1 MKEGNDSR
9 HARGNVRPIFFAA
22 IAFVLCAAG
31 LFDAYQSVSNGV
43 VSHESSRSK
52 LVIFQESQPD
62 AFWRVV
68 DIDVALGG
76 ASGLIGIVVLL
87 YAWRKAV
94 SNRAIRPTSQ

>member
-1 MKEGNDSR
+1 MKEKNDSR
-9 HARGNVRPIFFAA
+9 HSGRNVRPIFFAA

-43 VSHESSRSK
+43 VLHESSRSK
-52 LVIFQESQPD
+52 LVIFQKSQPE

-76 ASGLIGIVVLL
+76 ASGVIGVAVLL

-94 SNRAIRPTSQ
+94 ANRAVRPTLQ